1 MKKFLLAIASLFV
14 VMGSANASNVDKIEF
29 ANKGQFTLGAEVGV
43 PPRTDNANMPFIG
56 VDAMWGLA
64 DGFIHTKTFGNNG
77 AIDLGLQVGYTHW
90 GDHVDAYNGIVGLKY
105 RWRTWELPINV
116 RAGFHF
122 EFVKHLDVYAGL
134 QGGVAIYHWRNKF
147 IVDNDAAQTIQKHL
161 DESGIYDGKKDS
173 GTDTDG
179 IFGMYVGAKWYF
191 TDVFGVKAEYSG
203 DWICNEPNGHANN
216 LPYFAVGVTFNF

>member
-29 ANKGQFTLGAEVGV
+29 ANKGQFTLGAEVGL
-43 PPRTDNANMPFIG
+43 PLEFDNANMPFVG

-77 AIDLGLQVGYTHW
+77 AIDLGLQVGYQHW
-90 GDHVDAYNGIVGLKY
+90 GWHNDIERY
-105 RWRTWELPINV
+105 RSWDLPINV

-134 QGGVAIYHWRNKF
+134 QGGVSIMHWRGKDK
-147 IVDNDAAQTIQKHL
+147 VTDVKWDDTDA
-161 DESGIYDGKKDS
+161 
-173 GTDTDG
+173 DG

-203 DWICNEPNGHANN
+203 DWICNNQNGHRND

>member
-1 MKKFLLAIASLFV
+1 MKKFLLAIASLFA
-14 VMGSANASNVDKIEF
+14 VMEGANASNVDKIEF
-29 ANKGQFTLGAEVGV
+29 ANKGQFTLGAEVGL
-43 PPRTDNANMPFIG
+43 PLDFDNANMPFIG

-77 AIDLGLQVGYTHW
+77 AIDLGLQVGYQHR
-90 GDHVDAYNGIVGLKY
+90 GNHDDYY
-105 RWRTWELPINV
+105 RWRMWDLPINV

-134 QGGVAIYHWRNKF
+134 QGGVSIMHFRDK
-147 IVDNDAAQTIQKHL
+147 IKETDVKSSDTDA
-161 DESGIYDGKKDS
+161 
-173 GTDTDG
+173 DG

-203 DWICNEPNGHANN
+203 DWISNNENSHRND

>member
-29 ANKGQFTLGAEVGV
+29 ANKGQFTLGAEIGI
-43 PPRTDNANMPFIG
+43 PLAFDNAHMDANMPFVG

-77 AIDLGLQVGYTHW
+77 AIDLGLQVGYQHW
-90 GDHVDAYNGIVGLKY
+90 GEHNDSY
-105 RWRTWELPINV
+105 RYRGWDLPINV

-134 QGGVAIYHWRNKF
+134 QGGVSILHWRYKDK
-147 IVDNDAAQTIQKHL
+147 VT
-161 DESGIYDGKKDS
+161 DGKWNE
-173 GTDTDG
+173 TDADG

-203 DWICNEPNGHANN
+203 DWIRNCDENN
-216 LPYFAVGVTFNF
+216 HYYCGNDLPYFAVGVTFNF

>member
-29 ANKGQFTLGAEVGV
+29 ANKGQFTLGAEVGL
-43 PPRTDNANMPFIG
+43 PLEFDNANMPFVG

-77 AIDLGLQVGYTHW
+77 AIDLGLQVGYQHW
-90 GDHVDAYNGIVGLKY
+90 GNHDDYY
-105 RWRTWELPINV
+105 RWRMWDLPINV

-134 QGGVAIYHWRNKF
+134 QGGVSILHFRDK
-147 IVDNDAAQTIQKHL
+147 IKETDVKSSDTDA
-161 DESGIYDGKKDS
+161 
-173 GTDTDG
+173 DG

-203 DWICNEPNGHANN
+203 DWICNNQNGHRND

>member
-29 ANKGQFTLGAEVGV
+29 ANQGQFTLGAEVGI
-43 PPRTDNANMPFIG
+43 PPTVDNANMPFIG
-56 VDAMWGLA
+56 VDGMWGLA

-90 GDHVDAYNGIVGLKY
+90 GDHFDVAPGVKY
-105 RWRTWELPINV
+105 RWRTWGIPINV

-134 QGGVAIYHWRNKF
+134 QGGVGIRHWRNNYSLDDDVLQQY
-147 IVDNDAAQTIQKHL
+147 VD
-161 DESGIYDGKKDS
+161 EYDGKKDS
-173 GTDTDG
+173 DTHADG

-203 DWICNEPNGHANN
+203 DWICNESNGHVND